1 MIIILS
7 PAKSLD
13 FKDPGP
19 EHLSSCPAFEEEAS
33 LIVSLLKKMTVTEL
47 GSLMKISPK
56 LAYESYDYYQRWR
69 PSHDNP
75 EAKQALLAYKG
86 DAYRGMDAASL
97 SGEDLVWAQ
106 EHLRILSGLYGILR
120 PLDLISP
127 YRLEF
132 VTKINPGKYKG
143 LYSFWNDKLN
153 RSLLDLKNTEGSHI
167 LVNLASAEYFNAI
180 DRASTGFRIITPVFK
195 EYRNGEYRFFSMFG
209 KRARGL
215 MARYIIQ
222 QRISDPEEMKL
233 FDAEGYAFNEPLS
246 QDDEW
251 VFTR

>member
-13 FKDPGP
+13 FKVPGP
-19 EHLSSCPAFEEEAS
+19 EHLSSRPEFEKEAS
-33 LIVSLLKKMTVTEL
+33 LIASLLKKMTVKEL

-56 LAYESYDYYQRWR
+56 LAYDAYDHYQNWK
-69 PSHDNP
+69 PSQSIP
-75 EAKQALLAYKG
+75 EAKQAVLAYKG
-86 DAYRGMDAASL
+86 DAYRGLDAASL
-97 SGEDLVWAQ
+97 AEEDLLWAQ
-106 EHLRILSGLYGILR
+106 DRLRILSGLYGMLR

-132 VTKINPGKYKG
+132 VTKLNPGKYKS
-143 LYSFWNDKLN
+143 LYSFWNNRLN
-153 RSLLDLKNTEGSHI
+153 RSLLDLKKTEGSHI
-167 LVNLASAEYFNAI
+167 LVNLASAEYSRSVDTALA
-180 DRASTGFRIITPVFK
+180 DFRVITPVFK
-195 EYRNGEYRFFSMFG
+195 EFRNGEYRFFSMFG

-222 QRISDPEEMKL
+222 KRISDPEEIKL
-233 FDAEGYAFNEPLS
+233 FDAEGYAFSAPLS
-246 QDDEW
+246 QDNTW